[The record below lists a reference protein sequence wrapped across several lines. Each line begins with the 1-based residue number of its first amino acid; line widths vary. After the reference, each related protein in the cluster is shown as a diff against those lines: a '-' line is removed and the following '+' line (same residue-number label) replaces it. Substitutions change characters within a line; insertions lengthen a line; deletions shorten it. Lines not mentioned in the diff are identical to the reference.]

1 MAIHIRRR
9 EFVFTL
15 GGAAAAWPLAARA
28 QQPAMPVIGF
38 LQSGSPGATA
48 HMRAAFL
55 SGLKEGGFVEGQNV
69 GVVYRYAEGQYERLP
84 ALAADL
90 VRQQV
95 AVIVSLG
102 GSVAAVAAKA
112 ATTTIPIVFSA
123 GGDPVKF
130 GLVASLNR
138 PGGNVTGVN
147 LLASALAEKRL
158 GLIHDLIPG
167 AAVIAVM
174 ANPNNPNAEPEVS
187 DVLAAARIIGKQ
199 VKVFQAGN
207 ERGIDAAFA
216 SIIEQRIGVLAT
228 ASDPFFNSRRDQIV
242 ALAARHAL
250 PTLYDV
256 REFAAAGGLMSYG
269 TSLTDAYR
277 QVGVYTGRIL
287 KGAKPADLPVVQPTK
302 FEFVINLKTAKT
314 LGLTFP
320 PGLLAIADEVIE

>member
-1 MAIHIRRR
+1 MRRR
-9 EFVFTL
+9 SFITLL
-15 GGAAAAWPLAARA
+15 GGAAVWPLAARA
-28 QQPAMPVIGF
+28 QQPALPVIGF
-38 LQSGSPGATA
+38 LSSASPEPFA
-48 HMRAAFL
+48 HLTAAFRQGL
-55 SGLKEGGFVEGQNV
+55 SEVGYVEGRNV
-69 GVVYRYAEGQYERLP
+69 AIEYRWAEGQYNRLP
-84 ALAADL
+84 VFAADL

-112 ATTTIPIVFSA
+112 ATTTIPIVFNS

-130 GLVASLNR
+130 GLVASLNQ
-138 PGGNVTGVN
+138 PGGNVTGVS
-147 LLASALAEKRL
+147 LLAAALGEKRL

-207 ERGIDAAFA
+207 ERGIDATFA

-228 ASDPFFNSRRDQIV
+228 ATDPFFNSRRDQIV

-287 KGAKPADLPVVQPTK
+287 KGAKPADLPVVQASK
-302 FEFVINLKTAKT
+302 FELVINAETARM
-314 LGLTFP
+314 LGLDVP
-320 PGLLAIADEVIE
+320 AALLARADEVIE

>member
-1 MAIHIRRR
+1 VKRR
-9 EFVFTL
+9 EFITLL
-15 GGAAAAWPLAARA
+15 GGAAAAWPFAARA
-28 QQPAMPVIGF
+28 QQAMPVIGF
-38 LQSGSPGATA
+38 LSSASPEPFA
-48 HMRAAFL
+48 HLTAAFRQGL
-55 SGLKEGGFVEGQNV
+55 SEVGYVEGRNV
-69 GVVYRYAEGQYERLP
+69 AIEYRWAEGQYNRLP
-84 ALAADL
+84 VFAADL

-112 ATTTIPIVFSA
+112 ATTTIPIVFNS

-130 GLVASLNR
+130 GLVASLNQ
-138 PGGNVTGVN
+138 PGGNVTGVS
-147 LLASALAEKRL
+147 LLAAALGEKRL

-216 SIIEQRIGVLAT
+216 TFAQQRVGALTVGA
-228 ASDPFFNSRRDQIV
+228 DPFFNSRRDQIV

-250 PTLYDV
+250 PTLYNLRD
-256 REFAAAGGLMSYG
+256 FAAAGGLMSYG

>member
-1 MAIHIRRR
+1 MRRR
-9 EFVFTL
+9 SFITLL
-15 GGAAAAWPLAARA
+15 GGAAVWPLAARA
-28 QQPAMPVIGF
+28 QQPALPVIGF
-38 LQSGSPGATA
+38 LSSASPEPFA
-48 HMRAAFL
+48 HLTAAFRQGL
-55 SGLKEGGFVEGQNV
+55 SEVGYVEGRNV
-69 GVVYRYAEGQYERLP
+69 AIEYRWAEGQYNRLP
-84 ALAADL
+84 VFAADL

-130 GLVASLNR
+130 GLVASLNQ
-138 PGGNVTGVN
+138 PGGNVTGVS
-147 LLASALAEKRL
+147 LLAAALGEKRL

-207 ERGIDAAFA
+207 ERGIDATFA

-228 ASDPFFNSRRDQIV
+228 ATDPFFNSRRDQIV

-287 KGAKPADLPVVQPTK
+287 KGAKPADLPVVQASK
-302 FEFVINLKTAKT
+302 FELVINAETARM
-314 LGLTFP
+314 LGLDVP
-320 PGLLAIADEVIE
+320 AALLARADEVIE

>member
-1 MAIHIRRR
+1 MERR
-9 EFVFTL
+9 EFITL
-15 GGAAAAWPLAARA
+15 IGGAAVAWPIAAWA

-38 LQSGSPGATA
+38 LHSASPEPFA
-48 HMRAAFL
+48 HLTAAFRQGL
-55 SGLKEGGFVEGQNV
+55 SEVGYVERRNV
-69 GVVYRYAEGQYERLP
+69 AIEYRWAEGQYNRLP
-84 ALAADL
+84 VFAADL
-90 VRQQV
+90 VRQRV

-130 GLVASLNR
+130 GLVASLNQ
-138 PGGNVTGVN
+138 PGGNVTGVS
-147 LLASALAEKRL
+147 LLASALGEKRL

-242 ALAARHAL
+242 ALAARHVL
-250 PTLYDV
+250 PTLYDA
-256 REFAAAGGLMSYG
+256 REFAAAGGLASYG
-269 TSLTDAYR
+269 TSLADAYR

-302 FEFVINLKTAKT
+302 FEFVTNLKTAKT